1 MVMKS
6 KTRKRLVSLL
16 SVLAI
21 TVIGSLSALASVS
34 SQRNISYNYR
44 KGMLIYPM
52 VGVQK
57 DVSVDWDL
65 GTLTG
70 GYIKAARNSGHN
82 LHCEVQTGPTL
93 QPASVNAAN
102 PRKVIA
108 NMTVQNNATG
118 EQLYN
123 YAASKDNT
131 VSVTNSFFTDY
142 DKKVAVFS
150 GHEVRYTTANIEYA
164 SIVH

>member
-1 MVMKS
+1 MKS

-93 QPASVNAAN
+93 QPASVIL
-102 PRKVIA
+102 PI
-108 NMTVQNNATG
+108 
-118 EQLYN
+118 
-123 YAASKDNT
+123 
-131 VSVTNSFFTDY
+131 
-142 DKKVAVFS
+142 
-150 GHEVRYTTANIEYA
+150 
-164 SIVH
+164 